1 VASNSYFLLQIITVV
16 LLLAI
21 AFSDVS
27 QRKVPNIFLLL
38 LLIVC
43 ATVTPFSLHSLIA
56 GITIVVFGI
65 VAFHYRWLGAGDSKL
80 LAVCAY
86 ASLEQWY
93 WLLLKTALLGGV
105 LSVAYWLFNYFA
117 LRGVIAAK
125 PQTTVPYAVAI
136 CIAATTTIHY
146 M

>member
-1 VASNSYFLLQIITVV
+1 MASNSYFLLQIITVI
-16 LLLAI
+16 LLFVI
-21 AFSDVS
+21 ALSDVC
-27 QRKVPNIFLLL
+27 QRKVPNMFLLL
-38 LLIVC
+38 LLFVFV
-43 ATVTPFSLHSLIA
+43 AVTPFSLHSFLV
-56 GITIVVFGI
+56 GITIVVFGL

-86 ASLEQWY
+86 ASLEQWH

-105 LSVAYWLFNYFA
+105 LSVAFWLFNYFV

>member
-1 VASNSYFLLQIITVV
+1 MASNSYLSLQIITVI
-16 LLLAI
+16 LLSVI
-21 AFSDVS
+21 ALSDVL
-27 QRKVPNIFLLL
+27 QRKVPNLCLLL
-38 LLIVC
+38 LLFVC
-43 ATVTPFSLHSLIA
+43 VTVTPFYLHSFLA
-56 GITIVVFGI
+56 GVTIVAFGL

-105 LSVAYWLFNYFA
+105 LSVAYLLFNHFA
-117 LRGVIAAK
+117 LRGVITSK
-125 PQTTVPYAVAI
+125 PRTTVPYAVAI

>member
-1 VASNSYFLLQIITVV
+1 MASNSFLLLQIITVF
-16 LLLAI
+16 LLLVI
-21 AFSDVS
+21 ALNDVF
-27 QRKVPNIFLLL
+27 QRKVPNICLLL
-38 LLIVC
+38 LLFVGV
-43 ATVTPFSLHSLIA
+43 TFTPFYLHSFLA
-56 GITIVVFGI
+56 GIAIVVFGL

-80 LAVCAY
+80 LAICAY

-105 LSVAYWLFNYFA
+105 LSVAYLLFNHFA
-117 LRGVIAAK
+117 IRGVIAAK
-125 PQTTVPYAVAI
+125 PRTTVPYAVAI

>member
-1 VASNSYFLLQIITVV
+1 
-16 LLLAI
+16 LLLVI
-21 AFSDVS
+21 ALSDAY
-27 QRKVPNIFLLL
+27 QRRVPNIFLLL
-38 LLIVC
+38 LFIVC
-43 ATVTPFSLHSLIA
+43 VTVTPFSLHSLLV
-56 GITIVVFGI
+56 GITIVVFGL

-86 ASLEQWY
+86 ASLEQWH

-105 LSVAYWLFNYFA
+105 LSVAYLLFNCFA
-117 LRGVIAAK
+117 VRGVIAAK
-125 PQTTVPYAVAI
+125 PRTTVPYAVAI